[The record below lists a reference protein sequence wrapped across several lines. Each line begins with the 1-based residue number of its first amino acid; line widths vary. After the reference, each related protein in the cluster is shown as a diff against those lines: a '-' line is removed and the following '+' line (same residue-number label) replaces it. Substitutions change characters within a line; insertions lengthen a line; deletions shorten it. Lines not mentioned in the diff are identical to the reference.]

1 MSSRVTIKD
10 VAREA
15 GVSIS
20 TVSRVMNNSA
30 PVDAAIRVRVIET
43 MHRIGY
49 TPNQVARS
57 LKNSESTLIA
67 YVVSNTADPFFT
79 NISRAI
85 EEVMYL
91 NGFRLIN
98 CSTNFSIERE
108 QGILSALL
116 QQRVRGI
123 IINTVGKNDENV
135 AAISRSVPMVLSNR
149 NITVPGFR
157 GDFVDYDNVGGVRKL
172 VEHLIALGHTKIGF
186 ISGPRFL
193 TTSTERYTGFC
204 NGMLQCGITVDE
216 SYPFVVHSTSTFT
229 LQDGF
234 EAMEQLMSRPERP
247 TAVIAA
253 NSEMALGAL
262 QYCRS
267 HGVRIPEEL
276 SLCCFGD
283 IAHNDLM
290 YVKMTHVH
298 TDFVALGTRIGE
310 MLLERSEDGRSDAP
324 RLYNREARFDT
335 PLIIGESTSVP
346 DMVRK

>member
-30 PVDAAIRVRVIET
+30 PVDEIIRSRVVET
-43 MHRIGY
+43 MSRIGY
-49 TPNQVARS
+49 TPNLVARS
-57 LKNSESTLIA
+57 LKSNESTLIA

-85 EEVMYL
+85 EEVMYMK
-91 NGFRLIN
+91 GFRLIN

-108 QGILSALL
+108 QGILSALM

-123 IINTVGKNDENV
+123 IINTVGRNDENIAEV
-135 AAISRSVPMVLSNR
+135 SRSIPMVLSNR
-149 NITVPGFR
+149 NIKDPGFC
-157 GDFVDYDNVGGVRKL
+157 GDFVDYDNVGGIRKL
-172 VEHLIALGHTKIGF
+172 VDHLFGLGHTRIGF
-186 ISGPRFL
+186 LNGPGYV
-193 TTSTERYTGFC
+193 TTSSERFAGFTAGMAK
-204 NGMLQCGITVDE
+204 NGINVNGD
-216 SYPFVVHSTSTFT
+216 YPFVTHSEATFRM
-229 LQDGF
+229 QDGYD
-234 EAMEQLMSRPERP
+234 AMEQLMSRPQRP
-247 TAVIAA
+247 TAVITA
-253 NSEMALGAL
+253 NSEMALGAM

-267 HGVRIPEEL
+267 HDIRIPQDL

-283 IAHNDLM
+283 IAHNELM

-310 MLLERSEDGRSDAP
+310 MLLERSEDSRSDAP
-324 RLYNREARFDT
+324 ALNNREARFDT
-335 PLIIGESTSVP
+335 PLVIGESTSVP
-346 DMVRK
+346 NIH